1 MIRLFAFVPRIQN
14 KWLRRAFMI
23 PVFPFAVVE
32 AAINGVIAMVFGY
45 CFWWS
50 FDYPTETKNV

>member
-1 MIRLFAFVPRIQN
+1 
-14 KWLRRAFMI
+14 MI